1 MSRSGRSHFRGKV
14 VSTSNPAP
22 IDVWPTEWHPVIH
35 EVIDGFQLNI
45 NDIHGI
51 HHWSRVL
58 INGLWLAEETGAN
71 RKVITA
77 FALLHDSQ
85 RLNDGRDPD
94 HGLRGA
100 QHGRLIRDRLP
111 SMSDMEFDLFFDAT
125 ERHTQGHVDADITT
139 QTCWDAD
146 RLDLF
151 RVGIYPAPR
160 LLCTEAARKV
170 DMIEWAVGRSNS
182 SRGVGC

>member
-1 MSRSGRSHFRGKV
+1 MNIL
-14 VSTSNPAP
+14 NPAHLK
-22 IDVWPTEWHPVIH
+22 VWPTEWHPTVH
-35 EVIDGFQLNI
+35 EIIGGFQLDI
-45 NDIHGI
+45 NGIHGI

-58 INGLWLAEETGAN
+58 INGLRLAEETGAN
-71 RKVITA
+71 RKVIIA

-85 RLNDGRDPD
+85 RENDGRDPE

-111 SMSDMEFDLFFDAT
+111 SMNDVEFKLFFEAA
-125 ERHTQGHVDADITT
+125 ERHTAGLVDDDITI

-151 RVGIYPAPR
+151 RVGIYPDPR
-160 LLCTEAARKV
+160 LLCTEAARRT
-170 DMIEWAVGRSNS
+170 DMIEWAVERSKS
-182 SRGVGC
+182 LLEVGF